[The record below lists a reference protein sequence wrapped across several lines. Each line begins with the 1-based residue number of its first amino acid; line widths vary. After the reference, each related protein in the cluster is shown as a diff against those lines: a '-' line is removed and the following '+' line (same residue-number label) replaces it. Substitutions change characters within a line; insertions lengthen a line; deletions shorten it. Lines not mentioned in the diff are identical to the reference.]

1 MQSTAAMCM
10 TGQGGG
16 FGGADPSSHDDL
28 SHAEDL
34 ELLAIDVFRAADC
47 FDKLFGSIAPITLSD
62 SRQQHTATG
71 LQLSVSVDRMALTD
85 VQCNKVKELSGHL
98 MHLKTIVIDAKSKH
112 NASRSSSIDKNS
124 SSMLAMRSRIINDR
138 EANRRYALIREYL
151 ISELTRSDEL
161 ANELRRTEEELVTM
175 TDKCNGLEKKLVAA
189 VKVSAAYNESAD
201 TAVERRKHVKLKTVD
216 TLRADDDNEEPPQLI
231 GKFVR
236 KLFGGKPFF
245 GLVVSFEHPYFS
257 IVYEDADFEEV
268 SRVDLMKVLWVG
280 KVPGQKEHACIKHA
294 KHLGML
300 IDDAPPS
307 SYSSACDPN
316 VPKGQGGLVK
326 ADLSKGD
333 SRSGY
338 DNGCNGATVSGAAV
352 LEGHLSTQID
362 NAVQNGATIC
372 TSSHTAV
379 LKGPSTVREGPS
391 TTQIN
396 KDAVHNG
403 ASIIASSNNAISKGH
418 SSTQINND
426 AFRNGATI
434 CASSHN
440 AVLEGSSTTQIN
452 NDAVRNG
459 ATISGIA
466 VTQINKDAVHN
477 GATIIASSNNAI
489 SKGHSSTQINND
501 AFRNGATISSTA
513 VLEGPSTTQINK
525 DVHNG
530 ATINASSNNFVAK
543 GPSTNQSMYDPFV
556 KPRCEPLSSNR
567 AVCNY
572 EEGGRNT
579 NFSSNQLSKG
589 NFILAV
595 SISGDATDHSTTG
608 ALDVNRKR
616 SAAVTSESA
625 SQEKI
630 VSFAQKC
637 ADAGLKHSSA
647 TQLQWKPHEV
657 EVISL
662 LDSDDEEERSV
673 APVKKAK
680 TVD

>member
-1 MQSTAAMCM
+1 MYERFENNSNYCCGMQSTAAMCIM

-16 FGGADPSSHDDL
+16 FGGAGPSSHDDL

-47 FDKLFGSIAPITLSD
+47 FDKLFGSIAPVTLSD
-62 SRQQHTATG
+62 SRQQQTATG

-216 TLRADDDNEEPPQLI
+216 ALRADDNNEEPPQLI

-326 ADLSKGD
+326 ADLSEGD
-333 SRSGY
+333 SRSGH
-338 DNGCNGATVSGAAV
+338 DNGCNEAIISGATV
-352 LEGHLSTQID
+352 LEGHSSTQID

-379 LKGPSTVREGPS
+379 LKGPSTTQINKDAVHNGATISS
-391 TTQIN
+391 TAVTQIN

-434 CASSHN
+434 
-440 AVLEGSSTTQIN
+440 G
-452 NDAVRNG
+452 
-459 ATISGIA
+459 
-466 VTQINKDAVHN
+466 
-477 GATIIASSNNAI
+477 
-489 SKGHSSTQINND
+489 
-501 AFRNGATISSTA
+501 STA
-513 VLEGPSTTQINK
+513 VLEGPSTTQINN
-525 DVHNG
+525 DTVHNG

-543 GPSTNQSMYDPFV
+543 GPSTTHSMYDPFV

-589 NFILAV
+589 NILAV
-595 SISGDATDHSTTG
+595 SISGDATDHSTSRASG
-608 ALDVNRKR
+608 VDRKR
-616 SAAVTSESA
+616 SAAVTLESA

-637 ADAGLKHSSA
+637 ADAGLKFGSA
-647 TQLQWKPHEV
+647 TQLQRKPHEV
-657 EVISL
+657 EVINL
-662 LDSDDEEERSV
+662 LDSDVEEEKSV
-673 APVKKAK
+673 ASVKKAK
-680 TVD
+680 TLD

>member
-1 MQSTAAMCM
+1 
-10 TGQGGG
+10 
-16 FGGADPSSHDDL
+16 
-28 SHAEDL
+28 
-34 ELLAIDVFRAADC
+34 
-47 FDKLFGSIAPITLSD
+47 
-62 SRQQHTATG
+62 
-71 LQLSVSVDRMALTD
+71 MALTD

-124 SSMLAMRSRIINDR
+124 SSMLALRSRIINDR

-216 TLRADDDNEEPPQLI
+216 TLRADGDNEEPPQLI

-352 LEGHLSTQID
+352 LEGHSSTQID

-403 ASIIASSNNAISKGH
+403 AS
-418 SSTQINND
+418 
-426 AFRNGATI
+426 
-434 CASSHN
+434 
-440 AVLEGSSTTQIN
+440 
-452 NDAVRNG
+452 
-459 ATISGIA
+459 
-466 VTQINKDAVHN
+466 
-477 GATIIASSNNAI
+477 IIASSNNAI

-608 ALDVNRKR
+608 ALDVDRKR

>member
-1 MQSTAAMCM
+1 MYERFEINLNYCCGMQSTAAMCM

-16 FGGADPSSHDDL
+16 FGGAGPSSHDDL

-47 FDKLFGSIAPITLSD
+47 FDKLFGSIAPVTLSD
-62 SRQQHTATG
+62 SRQHHTATG

-98 MHLKTIVIDAKSKH
+98 MHLKTIVIDAKSKY

-124 SSMLAMRSRIINDR
+124 SSMLALRSRIINDR

-189 VKVSAAYNESAD
+189 VKVSAAYNDSAD
-201 TAVERRKHVKLKTVD
+201 TAVERRKHVKLKTLD
-216 TLRADDDNEEPPQLI
+216 TLRANDDNEEPPQLI

-338 DNGCNGATVSGAAV
+338 DNGCNGATISGAAV

-379 LKGPSTVREGPS
+379 LKGPSTVLEGP
-391 TTQIN
+391 
-396 KDAVHNG
+396 
-403 ASIIASSNNAISKGH
+403 
-418 SSTQINND
+418 
-426 AFRNGATI
+426 
-434 CASSHN
+434 
-440 AVLEGSSTTQIN
+440 STTQIN
-452 NDAVRNG
+452 NDAVLNG
-459 ATISGIA
+459 ATISGTA
-466 VTQINKDAVHN
+466 FTQINKDAVHN

-489 SKGHSSTQINND
+489 SKGHSSTHINND

-513 VLEGPSTTQINK
+513 VLEGSSTTQINK

-543 GPSTNQSMYDPFV
+543 GPSTNQSIYDPFV

-595 SISGDATDHSTTG
+595 SISGDATDNSTTG
-608 ALDVNRKR
+608 ALDVDRKR

>member
-16 FGGADPSSHDDL
+16 FGGAGPSSHDDL

-47 FDKLFGSIAPITLSD
+47 FDKLFGSIAPVTLSD
-62 SRQQHTATG
+62 SRQHHTATG

-98 MHLKTIVIDAKSKH
+98 MHLKTIVIDAKSKY

-124 SSMLAMRSRIINDR
+124 SSMLALRSRIINDR

-189 VKVSAAYNESAD
+189 VKVSAAYNDSAD
-201 TAVERRKHVKLKTVD
+201 TAVERRKHVKLKTLD
-216 TLRADDDNEEPPQLI
+216 TLRANDDNEEPPQLI

-338 DNGCNGATVSGAAV
+338 DNGCNGATISGAAV

-379 LKGPSTVREGPS
+379 LKGPSTVLEGP
-391 TTQIN
+391 
-396 KDAVHNG
+396 
-403 ASIIASSNNAISKGH
+403 
-418 SSTQINND
+418 
-426 AFRNGATI
+426 
-434 CASSHN
+434 
-440 AVLEGSSTTQIN
+440 STTQIN
-452 NDAVRNG
+452 NDAVLNG
-459 ATISGIA
+459 ATISGTA
-466 VTQINKDAVHN
+466 FTQINKDAVHN

-489 SKGHSSTQINND
+489 SKGHSSTHINND

-513 VLEGPSTTQINK
+513 VLEGSSTTQINK

-543 GPSTNQSMYDPFV
+543 GPSTNQSIYDPFV

-595 SISGDATDHSTTG
+595 SISGDATDNSTTG
-608 ALDVNRKR
+608 ALDVDRKR